1 MKPLNTYINESNS
14 NIDKFIEFILSD
26 SKEGELETCH
36 KSWYDYYDKCDLFAN
51 QKFSQNVDYF
61 DIDIAETY
69 CEENGL
75 ETVFDDKE
83 GFSEYVKTTLDD
95 NDLFVF
101 EFERGLILCERVID
115 VKEDNYD
122 KYEGHLGKYWSF
134 IRGAGDSHGSTSNSR
149 NDVVVYALVDPK
161 DVDWAETIAANL
173 TNPEE
178 YEITL
183 YEDAPI
189 QITKIVEKR
198 TNKTLLEKDILYYA

>member
-1 MKPLNTYINESNS
+1 MKPLNKYITESS
-14 NIDKFIEFILSD
+14 EENINAFVQFLEENGN
-26 SKEGELETCH
+26 EGELKSCS
-36 KSWYDYYDKCDLFAN
+36 KSWYVYYDECDLFKN
-51 QKFSQNVDYF
+51 QKFSQNVEYF
-61 DIDIAETY
+61 DIAETY

-75 ETVFDDKE
+75 ETVFDDEE

-115 VKEDNYD
+115 VKEEKYD

-134 IRGAGDSHGSTSNSR
+134 IRGAGDSHGSVSNSK
-149 NDVVVYALVDPK
+149 NDVVVYALVNPK

-173 TNPEE
+173 TDPEE